1 MTHAPILWVNNLSV
15 TILARSET
23 VRAVENATFAV
34 RPGQTLALV
43 GESGSGKTMT
53 AMSLVGLAPAGTEVQ
68 TSGTAKFMG
77 RDLLTLSEED
87 MRQVRGRQIGVVF
100 QEPSASLNPLM
111 TVGSQILE
119 ALGHGHSRRSAR
131 DRVEALLD
139 EVGLSG
145 ISGIFRRYPHELS
158 GGQQQ
163 RIAIAIALASDPK
176 LIIADE
182 PTTALDMTVQAQIL
196 DLLQRVSESRQMAM
210 LLITHD
216 LGIVA
221 DMADDVLVMR
231 KGQVVEQGPTMKV
244 LSRPGTDYTR
254 ELLASRPRID
264 LRPSTTDPEPAAG
277 GTGDGQQARQP
288 ILSVRELTV
297 AYSGRGLL
305 SRPVTAVD
313 RVSFDVPHQGTVGLV
328 GESGSGKSTIA
339 KAIVGLVR
347 MSSGSILF
355 DGAPL
360 SDPTRMTRAQR
371 ARLQYIFQDSYG
383 ALNPRL
389 TVEQAI
395 GEAFAVLGHPRRDRR
410 GKVLSL
416 LDEVG
421 LSAGHLE
428 RYPSEL
434 SGGQR
439 QRVTIARALA
449 LSPEVLICDEIV
461 SALDVSVQA
470 QVLKLLRTIQ
480 AERDLSMIFIS
491 HDLAVVS
498 EICNRVI
505 VLQAGRIVEEGAVDD
520 IFDRPVHP
528 YTNKLLAAGRELEA
542 RLPNP
547 VHSGVAGQPAH
558 MLSGYKQG
566 SELQRMMD

>member
-1 MTHAPILWVNNLSV
+1 MTQAPILWVNNLSV

-23 VRAVENATFAV
+23 VKAVENATFAV
-34 RPGQTLALV
+34 KPGHTLALV

-53 AMSLVGLAPAGTEVQ
+53 AMSLVGLAPAGTQVR

-77 RDLLTLSEED
+77 RDLLALSEKEL
-87 MRQVRGRQIGVVF
+87 RGVRGRQIGIIF
-100 QEPSASLNPLM
+100 QDPSASLNPLM

-119 ALGHGHSRRSAR
+119 ALGPGFSRRSGR
-131 DRVEALLD
+131 ERVEMLLE
-139 EVGLSG
+139 EVGLAG
-145 ISGIFRRYPHELS
+145 IAGIFRRYPHELS

-163 RIAIAIALASDPK
+163 RVAIAMALAGDPK
-176 LIIADE
+176 LVIADE

-196 DLLQRVSESRQMAM
+196 DLLHRVGESRQMAM

-231 KGQVVEQGPTMKV
+231 KGQPVEQGPTAEV
-244 LSRPGTDYTR
+244 LSRPQADYTR
-254 ELLASRPRID
+254 DLLACRPRID
-264 LRPSTTDPEPAAG
+264 LDRPRSAEPEQATP
-277 GTGDGQQARQP
+277 ARQS

-297 AYSGRGLL
+297 TYSGRGVFA
-305 SRPVTAVD
+305 PAFTAVD
-313 RVSFDVPHQGTVGLV
+313 QVSFDVPRRGTIGLV

-339 KAIVGLVR
+339 KALVGLVR
-347 MSSGSILF
+347 ISSGSILF
-355 DGAPL
+355 DGSPL
-360 SDPTRMTRAQR
+360 PDPARMTRTQR
-371 ARLQYIFQDSYG
+371 AKLQYIFQDSYG

-395 GEAFAVLGHPRRDRR
+395 GEAYAISGDPRRDRR
-410 GKVLSL
+410 GKVLAL

-421 LSAGHLE
+421 LSANHLE

-449 LSPEVLICDEIV
+449 LSPKVLICDEIV

-470 QVLKLLRTIQ
+470 QVLSLLKKIQ
-480 AERDLSMIFIS
+480 AERDLSIIFIS

-498 EICNRVI
+498 EICESVI
-505 VLQAGRIVEEGAVDD
+505 VLNAGRIVEQGAVDD
-520 IFDRPVHP
+520 IFRHPSQP
-528 YTNKLLAAGRELEA
+528 YTQGLLMAGRELEA
-542 RLPNP
+542 KLPEFT
-547 VHSGVAGQPAH
+547 SPA
-558 MLSGYKQG
+558 MA
-566 SELQRMMD
+566 